1 MSTSSRPTLEDVAR
15 VSGYSRATISR
26 VVRNV
31 DNVDPRIVS
40 EVNAAIKKTG
50 YRINLAARAL
60 AGGSTQTIG
69 VVFRENFGDL
79 FQNSYWGQVLEGIY
93 ASLSKA
99 DYQQVFLINDSEH
112 FKQVENYLINGH
124 VDGVLFLSVSEED
137 DLLTDVI
144 TRGIPVSVFGP
155 AIKNIPIPYVNG
167 DELAGGAIAAEFLLK
182 QGAKKLGVIS
192 GGKGINASKYRV
204 QGFTTQLSE
213 LNFDFDKS
221 MIQAGDFTR
230 EGASKAIEELL
241 KKHPD
246 IDGIFVLSD
255 LMAVGVLEKLRE
267 LGKRVPEDILLVSM
281 DNSPTALSTN
291 PQLSSIGYN
300 AFDGGKLLG
309 ELILEAIAG
318 KPPRSVTFMPTLF
331 ERESSKRKK

>member
-31 DNVDPRIVS
+31 DNVDPRIVL
-40 EVNAAIKKTG
+40 EVNKAIEKTG

-167 DELAGGAIAAEFLLK
+167 DEQSSGAIAADVLLK
-182 QGAKKLGVIS
+182 QGAKNLGVIS

-204 QGFTTQLSE
+204 QGFTTYLNE
-213 LNFDFDKS
+213 INFDFDKS
-221 MIQAGDFTR
+221 AIKAGDFTR
-230 EGASKAIEELL
+230 VGAANATEELL
-241 KKHPD
+241 KSHPD
-246 IDGIFVLSD
+246 TDGIFVLSD
-255 LMAVGVLEKLRE
+255 LMAIGVLEKLRE
-267 LGKRVPEDILLVSM
+267 LGKRVPEDILLVSI
-281 DNSPTALSTN
+281 DNSPTALTTN
-291 PQLSSIGYN
+291 PQLSSIGYD

-318 KPPRSVTFMPTLF
+318 KPVRSVTYAPNLF
-331 ERESSKRKK
+331 ERESSKRNK

>member
-31 DNVDPRIVS
+31 DNVDPRIVL
-40 EVNAAIKKTG
+40 EVNQAIEETG

-93 ASLSKA
+93 TTLSKV

-112 FKQVENYLINGH
+112 FKQVEHYLLNGH
-124 VDGVLFLSVSEED
+124 VDGILFLSVSEED

-144 TRGIPVSVFGP
+144 ARGIPVSVFGP
-155 AIKNIPIPYVNG
+155 AIRNIPVPYVNG
-167 DELAGGAIAAEFLLK
+167 DEQVSGSIAAQFLLK

-192 GGKGINASKYRV
+192 GGKGINASKYRT
-204 QGFTTQLSE
+204 QGFTSYLNE
-213 LNFDFDKS
+213 INFDFDKS
-221 MIQAGDFTR
+221 AIQAGEFTR
-230 EGASKAIEELL
+230 EGAFRATEELL
-241 KKHPD
+241 KRHPD

-255 LMAVGVLEKLRE
+255 LMSTGVLEKLRTM
-267 LGKRVPEDILLVSM
+267 GKRVPEDILLISV

-291 PQLSSIGYN
+291 PQLSSIGYS

-318 KPPRSVTFMPTLF
+318 KPSRSVTFLPSLF
-331 ERESSKRKK
+331 ERESTQRTQ

>member
-155 AIKNIPIPYVNG
+155 AIRNVPVPYVNG
-167 DELAGGAIAAEFLLK
+167 DEQMGGSIAAEFLLK
-182 QGAKKLGVIS
+182 QGAERLGVIS
-192 GGKGINASKYRV
+192 GGKGINASKYR
-204 QGFTTQLSE
+204 TQAFISYLE
-213 LNFDFDKS
+213 GINYHFEKS
-221 MIQAGDFTR
+221 AIQAGDFTR
-230 EGASKAIEELL
+230 EGAAKATEELL
-241 KKHPD
+241 RKHPD
-246 IDGIFVLSD
+246 IDGIYVLSD
-255 LMAVGVLEKLRE
+255 LMSTGVLEKLRE

-291 PQLSSIGYN
+291 PQLTSIGYN

-318 KPPRSVTFMPTLF
+318 KPARSVTFMPSLI
-331 ERESSKRKK
+331 ERESTKRKK

>member
-31 DNVDPRIVS
+31 DNVDPRIVL
-40 EVNAAIKKTG
+40 EVNKAIEKTG

-69 VVFRENFGDL
+69 VVFRENFSDL

-112 FKQVENYLINGH
+112 FKQVEHYLLNGH

-144 TRGIPVSVFGP
+144 ARGIPVSVFGP
-155 AIKNIPIPYVNG
+155 AIRNIPVPYVNG
-167 DELAGGAIAAEFLLK
+167 DEQVSGSIAAEFLLK

-192 GGKGINASKYRV
+192 GGKGINASKYRA
-204 QGFTTQLSE
+204 QGFTSY
-213 LNFDFDKS
+213 LNEIHFDFAKS
-221 MIQAGDFTR
+221 AIQAGDFTR

-291 PQLSSIGYN
+291 PQLTSIGYN